1 MSRENTEVEA
11 LKGLVQDH
19 QEEQKEQVGPC
30 IPRELVLESCCVGK
44 EQAQTFQDIWNT
56 K

>member
-1 MSRENTEVEA
+1 MRRENTEVEA
-11 LKGLVQDH
+11 REGQVDPRDNW
-19 QEEQKEQVGPC
+19 KEQVGTC
-30 IPRELVLESCCVGK
+30 IPGELVLESCCVGK